1 MKKTILLSLIFVIMS
16 FTNMAQAQ
24 DPPLVVSNPRYELGI
39 SYGFFPVVGYA
50 TLITYDY
57 PVQPM
62 LVYEK
67 YEELYDV
74 IQVGNFNFQYQHHF
88 NKRHSVGM
96 ITSYLLRIY
105 RVGSVNNREFIAQ
118 NHYLT
123 FQGNYRYTYKRYN
136 NCSLYSAFSLGV
148 VLYSIDSKIKED
160 MLSKPALVFKNP
172 EPNDPTTFLSPSAH
186 LTLLGLRIGKTNAS
200 QIELGFGT
208 QGILKVGYSYQF

>member
-74 IQVGNFNFQYQHHF
+74 IQTTIH
-88 NKRHSVGM
+88 RT
-96 ITSYLLRIY
+96 ILDL
-105 RVGSVNNREFIAQ
+105 
-118 NHYLT
+118 
-123 FQGNYRYTYKRYN
+123 
-136 NCSLYSAFSLGV
+136 
-148 VLYSIDSKIKED
+148 VL
-160 MLSKPALVFKNP
+160 
-172 EPNDPTTFLSPSAH
+172 
-186 LTLLGLRIGKTNAS
+186 
-200 QIELGFGT
+200 
-208 QGILKVGYSYQF
+208 